1 MSSGVLPTLFAMVP
15 IFSETPTVTLF
26 IKDWF
31 SVMVANSLVCK
42 WSYNRQYE
50 WTEILA
56 VSLC

>member
-1 MSSGVLPTLFAMVP
+1 MSSGVLTALFAMVSL
-15 IFSETPTVTLF
+15 FSETPIVTLF

-31 SVMVANSLVCK
+31 SVMVVNSLVCK
-42 WSYNRQYE
+42 WSYNRQCE